1 MDALCRERLGAAS
14 VGIATGGE
22 EIDEGGP
29 VFAGEVSDGLG
40 VQGDVAVSFGGVGR
54 AALLDGDG

>member
-1 MDALCRERLGAAS
+1 MDTLCRERLGAAS

-22 EIDEGGP
+22 EIDEGGSLR
-29 VFAGEVSDGLG
+29 AREVRDGLG
-40 VQGDVAVSFGGVGR
+40 VEGDVAVSLGGVGR